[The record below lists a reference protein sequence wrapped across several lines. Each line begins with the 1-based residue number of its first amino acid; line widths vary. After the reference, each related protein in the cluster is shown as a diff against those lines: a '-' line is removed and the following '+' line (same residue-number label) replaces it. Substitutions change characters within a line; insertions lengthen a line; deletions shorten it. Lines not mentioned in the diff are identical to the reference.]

1 MRAQQTFA
9 KRMGLLCDPRVP
21 AGNGVG
27 VGGGI
32 LSAGLWASPQEGSHH
47 TDWLEDSWP
56 EVSSY
61 PPSLLLSGSRTKCS
75 LAMAL

>member
-1 MRAQQTFA
+1 MGAQQIFA
-9 KRMGLLCDPRVP
+9 KCMGLLWDPRVP
-21 AGNGVG
+21 ARNGG
-27 VGGGI
+27 RRGI

-47 TDWLEDSWP
+47 TGWLEDSWP

-61 PPSLLLSGSRTKCS
+61 PPSLLPRGSRTKCS